1 MAHTP
6 GPWGVDSYGA
16 QHSLTEFH
24 IIRGSMPIA
33 KVKKTTMNAE
43 ENARLIAAAPKLL
56 EACTVTAKAIDSA
69 LSKEGLAMAITQL
82 LPVVRD
88 AIAKAKGE

>member
-43 ENARLIAAAPKLL
+43 GASTNNK
-56 EACTVTAKAIDSA
+56 AK
-69 LSKEGLAMAITQL
+69 
-82 LPVVRD
+82 
-88 AIAKAKGE
+88 IAKVIVSVDIILSIWVFQE